1 MTPGQ
6 PSPYTP
12 QTPGA
17 NLDVLGQS
25 VSIKL
30 SFFVFH
36 HEHMPY
42 ILMLLNLFRIGI
54 RLI

>member
-17 NLDVLGQS
+17 TLDVLGQS
-25 VSIKL
+25 VRIKL
-30 SFFVFH
+30 GVFFLLIMEMYIV
-36 HEHMPY
+36 HM
-42 ILMLLNLFRIGI
+42 LFIFLRIGI